1 MVRATTFVAAC
12 LAAAIVADACR
23 AGPADDALSPFAV
36 HVMRT
41 PRPDWTGAGV
51 YLGDGL
57 VLTAAHVVGRS
68 WLTQPRVEIAGVVYS
83 GRAIKEG
90 DLEATDLTLLA
101 IDTATLP
108 QRMRLRRLAV
118 CSAAPWPGEEVVT
131 ITPEAIAASR
141 VLAPETLPREV
152 RRFDTVIAEA
162 PHAGNSGAGVID
174 VQRRCLLGII
184 SRKISL
190 PGALTDHGRA
200 QARDIAKYFVPAAA
214 IAAFL
219 PPGTA
224 RLSEGASGQPAL
236 QALSSSRS
244 N

>member
-1 MVRATTFVAAC
+1 MLRATTFAAAC
-12 LAAAIVADACR
+12 FAAVIVADDCR
-23 AGPADDALSPFAV
+23 AGTPDDTLPPFAV

-41 PRPDWTGAGV
+41 PRPDWIGAGV

-68 WLTQPRVEIAGVVYS
+68 WLTQPRVEIDGTAYP
-83 GRAIKEG
+83 GRAVKEG

-101 IDTATLP
+101 IDTAKLP
-108 QRMRLRRLAV
+108 LRMRLRRLTI
-118 CSAAPWPGEEVVT
+118 CSGPPWPGEEVVT
-131 ITPEAIAASR
+131 ITPEAITASR
-141 VLAPETLPREV
+141 VLGPTTLPQEV
-152 RRFDTVIAEA
+152 RRFDTVIADA
-162 PHAGNSGAGVID
+162 PHTGNSGAGVID
-174 VQRRCLLGII
+174 VHRLCLLGVI
-184 SRKISL
+184 SRKISM

-200 QARDIAKYFVPAAA
+200 PARDFAKYFVPAAA

-224 RLSEGASGQPAL
+224 RLSEAATAQPAL
-236 QALSSSRS
+236 PALSSSRS